1 MRIDVTRFRNV
12 MAEMLDPFIIDKLR
26 QHEEQRQRRSE
37 RDRVIHREP
46 PAPPLP
52 VGGPPASPPT
62 ERGVVTVDFTLE
74 SLVRSYIR
82 EAVKTIDDVRTEKPL
97 PGGLTVPKLKEIFKS
112 VPYEAQEVKKKFAQL
127 GFNVKWSRWNDRD
140 GDKLAGECF
149 TEDGMRYFF
158 EFHDLDPQ
166 VGRDHPLLVMFD
178 NSGSSGWVQDDD
190 GYLAKAKRTRRH
202 SSKKGGA
209 DAQA

>member
-1 MRIDVTRFRNV
+1 
-12 MAEMLDPFIIDKLR
+12 MA
-26 QHEEQRQRRSE
+26 
-37 RDRVIHREP
+37 
-46 PAPPLP
+46 A
-52 VGGPPASPPT
+52 
-62 ERGVVTVDFTLE
+62 VVTQE
-74 SLVRSYIR
+74 SLIRSYIR
-82 EAVKTIDDVRTEKPL
+82 EAVKTIDDVRTDKPL

-149 TEDGMRYFF
+149 TDDGTRYFF

-178 NSGSSGWVQDDD
+178 NSGSSGWVQDED
-190 GYLAKAKRTRRH
+190 GYLAKAKRHRH
-202 SSKKGGA
+202 DPAKMEKGNA
-209 DAQA
+209 EA